1 MLETMFAA
9 GNYLEYLYLSDHSG
23 NTIHSIS
30 GQLNVILKMIKNYLV
45 NFKIKQYK
53 MI

>member
-9 GNYLEYLYLSDHSG
+9 RNYLEYLYLSDHSG
-23 NTIHSIS
+23 NTIS
-30 GQLNVILKMIKNYLV
+30 GQLNVILKMIKNNVV

>member
-9 GNYLEYLYLSDHSG
+9 RNYLEYLYLSYHSG

-30 GQLNVILKMIKNYLV
+30 GQLNVILKMIKNNVV